1 MRAAERIN
9 AEVWSSRKVLG
20 VFAARDGY
28 IDPGEELLLPRL
40 AAAAAGRPIL
50 DIGVGAGRTIPLLAP
65 AGDGYVAV
73 DYLPEMVELSRS
85 LHPGVRVEQADARD
99 LSGFAD
105 ESFGA
110 VFFSYNGIDGIAHED
125 RAAVHRAAM
134 RVLEPGGTYLYSTHN
149 LDYCAAGLPP
159 WHRLNLDLD
168 NGPRAMLSCAAR
180 MPERA
185 RSYHRL
191 RPLTLHGEGWAILVG
206 SGYDYSVLWHH
217 VTPAE
222 AAAELERAGFVSPA
236 EVFDATGRP
245 VQPGPADTEN
255 SPWLYLL
262 ACKPDA
268 AAPG

>member
-1 MRAAERIN
+1 MRAAESIN

-20 VFAARDGY
+20 QFAARDGY
-28 IDPGEELLLPRL
+28 IDPAEELLLARL
-40 AAAAAGRPIL
+40 TTSAAGRPIL
-50 DIGVGAGRTIPLLAP
+50 DVGMGAGRTIPLLAT

-73 DYLPEMVELSRS
+73 DYLPEMVELARS
-85 LHPGVRVEQADARD
+85 LHPGVRIEQADARD
-99 LSGFAD
+99 LSAFAD
-105 ESFGA
+105 GSFGA

-168 NGPRAMLSCAAR
+168 NGPRAMLACAVR
-180 MPERA
+180 MPQRA
-185 RSYHRL
+185 RSYQHL
-191 RPLTLHGEGWAILVG
+191 RPLTSRGEGWAVLVG
-206 SGYDYSVLWHH
+206 SGYDFTVLWHH

-222 AAAELERAGFVSPA
+222 AAAELERAGFVSPV
-236 EVFDATGRP
+236 EIFDATGGTVSPRSS
-245 VQPGPADTEN
+245 DTEN

-262 ACKPDA
+262 ASKPGA
-268 AAPG
+268 AAPD